1 MPLLFA
7 LLFFIL
13 PQEAKLR
20 QREEMISK
28 SIALGKLCY
37 NPSSWYISPP
47 LGAVGAAQ
55 DKLSGLQ
62 TTLDIFSITS
72 YHHGN
77 KATTCGKSP
86 RLRPIGGTGDL
97 TNTLTNIQISAGG
110 HRGQ

>member
-37 NPSSWYISPP
+37 NPSS
-47 LGAVGAAQ
+47 
-55 DKLSGLQ
+55 
-62 TTLDIFSITS
+62 
-72 YHHGN
+72 
-77 KATTCGKSP
+77 
-86 RLRPIGGTGDL
+86 
-97 TNTLTNIQISAGG
+97 
-110 HRGQ
+110 